1 MDLNRELRT
10 DRENMIHLQDNV
22 PVTYT
27 LNNTSDCAYFAFK
40 LDYSLNPKGTIMIVF
55 EATKAVMLIISDETR
70 KPTRNAKNKT
80 ILYASDRYHPPK
92 KEAKTLKDQESGET
106 LLQV

>member
-1 MDLNRELRT
+1 M
-10 DRENMIHLQDNV
+10 

-55 EATKAVMLIISDETR
+55 EATKAVMLIVSDETR
-70 KPTRNAKNKT
+70 KPTRAT
-80 ILYASDRYHPPK
+80 TGRVILYSSDRYQPPK
-92 KEAKTLKDQESGET
+92 REPKVIKDHELGDKEQPF
-106 LLQV
+106 QMQNV